1 MNKATTILS
10 TGMYVPSRVLTN
22 QDLEK
27 MVDTSDEWIT
37 ERTGIKERRIA
48 APDETSS
55 MMGAEASKQALDQ
68 GGLTAEAI
76 DVIICATCTPDTVFP
91 STACHIQRRIGA
103 HRAYAFDLQAACS
116 GFLYGMEVAR
126 GLISNGSVK
135 NVLLVGAEKISGIID
150 WQDRNT
156 CVLFG
161 DGAGAAILT
170 AGEGRGIAS
179 TIIGSDG
186 TQEDILYLKSP
197 PAASPF
203 VPTPKPEKHSCIVM
217 EGRDV
222 YKKAVLAMNES
233 AVACLEKA
241 GVKPEE
247 LACVI
252 PHQANLRIIES
263 VAQRLNISL
272 DRFYINLDRYG
283 NMSAACIPIALHE
296 AAASGKIKRGDWIL
310 LVAFGGGLTWSSV
323 LLQY

>member
-1 MNKATTILS
+1 
-10 TGMYVPSRVLTN
+10 MYVPSRILSN
-22 QDLEK
+22 HDLEK

-48 APDETSS
+48 EPHETSS
-55 MMGAEASKQALDQ
+55 MMGAEAAKEALKNA
-68 GGLTAEAI
+68 GLTAEAI

-103 HRAYAFDLQAACS
+103 HRAYGFDLQAACS
-116 GFLYGMEVAR
+116 GFLYGMEIAR
-126 GLISNGSVK
+126 SLISSGAANTI
-135 NVLLVGAEKISGIID
+135 LLVGAEKISGIVD

-170 AGEGRGIAS
+170 AGNGRGIAS

-186 TQEDILYLKSP
+186 TQNDILYLKSP
-197 PAASPF
+197 PSNSPF
-203 VPTPKPEKHSCIVM
+203 APPPKPYAPACLKM

-222 YKKAVLAMNES
+222 YKKAVTAMNES
-233 AVACLEKA
+233 AVACLERA
-241 GVKPEE
+241 GVKAQD

-263 VAQRLNISL
+263 VSQRLKIGL

-296 AAASGKIKRGDWIL
+296 TATQGRIKRGDWVLMI
-310 LVAFGGGLTWSSV
+310 AFGGGLTWSSV
-323 LLQY
+323 LIEY